1 MVVGK
6 ETALHS
12 RFHKEAGPE
21 SGTAE
26 MCLLTTNVRP
36 VDSKQ
41 ASGRHGRNG
50 DDIGR
55 GVLMKKWLLYT
66 VASGCLLSTACHH
79 NPRQGKDPASEVVFN
94 QPVTLE
100 VANHNWSDVTVYV
113 VYGSQRTRLTTVTAT
128 QEAAVTLPAHAL
140 RPSGEIR
147 LLAHAVGNPNTF
159 LSEVI
164 VAKSG
169 MTIAWTLETDLHRSS
184 LAVW

>member
-1 MVVGK
+1 
-6 ETALHS
+6 
-12 RFHKEAGPE
+12 
-21 SGTAE
+21 
-26 MCLLTTNVRP
+26 MCLLTAIVRP

-41 ASGRHGRNG
+41 ASGSNGPDAERNG
-50 DDIGR
+50 ANIGQ
-55 GVLMKKWLLYT
+55 GFLLKIQPLYT
-66 VASGCLLSTACHH
+66 IALSCLLSAACHH
-79 NPRQGKDPASEVVFN
+79 KPHGSKDSSGEVVFT

-100 VANHNWSDVTVYV
+100 LANHNWSDVTVYV
-113 VYGSQRTRLTTVTAT
+113 VYGSQRTRLTTVTAA

-169 MTIAWTLETDLHRSS
+169 MTITWTLETDLRRSS